1 MEFHGRGG
9 MPSGNHSSPEGVL
22 DEAVELR
29 LPAKAEQ
36 IPLVRMLA
44 HGVLA
49 RADFGLDAI
58 ADAKMAVDEACAQL
72 VQLAELGAEL
82 HCRFRT
88 TPQDV
93 VVCVATRTRH
103 SGPPSERSFGW
114 HVLTTLAHSVSAH
127 HDVLPG
133 EPVGVVTIELVVRA
147 GTSAE

>member
-1 MEFHGRGG
+1 MEFDGRIR
-9 MPSGNHSSPEGVL
+9 SSSNHSSPDGVL
-22 DEAVELR
+22 DELIELR

-36 IPLVRMLA
+36 IPLVRMLT

-72 VQLAELGAEL
+72 VQLADLGAEL
-82 HCRFRT
+82 TCRFRT
-88 TPQDV
+88 SGHGV
-93 VVCVATRTRH
+93 EVSVSARTRQ

-127 HDVLPG
+127 HDTLPG
-133 EPVGVVTIELVVRA
+133 EPAGVLTIELVLRA
-147 GTSAE
+147 ESSAG

>member
-1 MEFHGRGG
+1 MEFYGRGG
-9 MPSGNHSSPEGVL
+9 TPSRNHSSADGVL
-22 DEAVELR
+22 DELVELR

-72 VQLAELGAEL
+72 VQLADLGAEL
-82 HCRFRT
+82 TCRFRIASGGVEVT
-88 TPQDV
+88 
-93 VVCVATRTRH
+93 CSTRTRH
-103 SGPPSERSFGW
+103 PGPPSDHSFGW

-133 EPVGVVTIELVVRA
+133 EPGGVLTIDLVLREES
-147 GTSAE
+147 SAE